1 MRRKA
6 NKHENTLNFQ
16 LLLAGTVVNH
26 EVHENFVFSVHKIQ
40 SILVPKWFP
49 FRVLKGKLS
58 LRVLD
63 PASNKSIY

>member
-40 SILVPKWFP
+40 SILVPK
-49 FRVLKGKLS
+49 GKLS